1 MKKVEVTKLTGTLE
15 RNQCQRETE
24 RENAFDCSLYEEC
37 KHIAGLIAFGKSCNW
52 IENGTRA
59 SRESKQSVRLILIN
73 EFIKYTWI
81 LSFQHS
87 RRHCL
92 FNMFFSSCFFFVS
105 FVCFFLIYTV
115 KMRGKTKPSAHT
127 VMHTHAHIHHHKC
140 TACATIQ
147 FIHDQTTT
155 AAHGKV
161 NPFTQPVYLSEM
173 RGSEIIL
180 YKLIN

>member
-59 SRESKQSVRLILIN
+59 SRENKQSVRLILIN

-92 FNMFFSSCFFFVS
+92 HLFNMFFLLLASSLFHLCVS
-105 FVCFFLIYTV
+105 SWFTLW
-115 KMRGKTKPSAHT
+115 KWDKKPNL
-127 VMHTHAHIHHHKC
+127 AHIQWC
-140 TACATIQ
+140 THTRIFIIINALRVRQ
-147 FIHDQTTT
+147 FNLFMIRRRQQHME
-155 AAHGKV
+155 K
-161 NPFTQPVYLSEM
+161 
-173 RGSEIIL
+173 
-180 YKLIN
+180 